1 MKKIVAIII
10 ALAAIITLVPMTAKA
25 DTVEHHLYA
34 KTAVVIELDY
44 DSDTVVLSDGAE
56 NLWAFYGIEDWQ
68 IDDFASMLMD
78 DNGTPDTIYDDIIVE
93 VTYAGT
99 FDFTR

>member
-1 MKKIVAIII
+1 MKKFVAIII
-10 ALAAIITLVPMTAKA
+10 IIVTLLVACTPATVKAEADHRVYAMTAI
-25 DTVEHHLYA
+25 
-34 KTAVVIELDY
+34 VIELDY

-68 IDDFASMLMD
+68 IDDFASLLMD
-78 DNGTPDTIYDDIIVE
+78 DNGTPETIYDDIILE

-99 FDFTR
+99 FNF